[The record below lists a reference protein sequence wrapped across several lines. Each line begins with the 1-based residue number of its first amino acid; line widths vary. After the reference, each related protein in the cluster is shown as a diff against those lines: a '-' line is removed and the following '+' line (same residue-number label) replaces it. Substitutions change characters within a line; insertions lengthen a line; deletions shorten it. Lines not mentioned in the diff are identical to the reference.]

1 MPLRAK
7 KGEILRVGNVHDV
20 FNVGGVALV
29 LTNHN
34 PFASIKVMVDFNSFA
49 QTAGKLLDAV
59 GVIVIFSGA
68 VLSTLAIIIA
78 TIKQSSVHNL
88 YTAYRH
94 NLGRSILIGL
104 EFLVAGDII
113 RSVAGSPSLNSVV
126 VLAIIVVIRSLLGI
140 EFEMEIEGRW
150 PWQRKNNKPAP

>member
-1 MPLRAK
+1 M
-7 KGEILRVGNVHDV
+7 EIM
-20 FNVGGVALV
+20 F
-29 LTNHN
+29 
-34 PFASIKVMVDFNSFA
+34 DFNSFA

-59 GVIVIFSGA
+59 GVIVIFGGA
-68 VLSTLAIIIA
+68 ILSTLAIIVTA
-78 TIKQSSVHNL
+78 VKQNVHDT
-88 YTAYRH
+88 YTTYRH

-113 RSVAGSPSLNSVV
+113 RSVAGSPNLDSVV

-150 PWQRKNNKPAP
+150 PWQRKSQKSE